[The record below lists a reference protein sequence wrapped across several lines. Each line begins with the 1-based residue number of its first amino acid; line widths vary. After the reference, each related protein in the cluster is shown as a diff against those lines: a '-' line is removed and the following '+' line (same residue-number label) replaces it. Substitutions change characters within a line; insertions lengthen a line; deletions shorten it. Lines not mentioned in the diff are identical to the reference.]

1 MIEKEQFIKTIKVL
15 QTGEYIDV
23 FIGDEL
29 DEPYII
35 FGKIR
40 MFGNE
45 IIIGKTLGDGHIF
58 ICQDELYSTLDDFL
72 GDLYDDLIYNE
83 EIRVEQPYKMEDWN

>member
-1 MIEKEQFIKTIKVL
+1 MIEKEQFIKTIKGL
-15 QTGEYIDV
+15 QPDEYIDV

-29 DEPYII
+29 DEPYVI
-35 FGKIR
+35 FGKTR

-45 IIIGKTLGDGHIF
+45 IIIGKTLGDGQIF
-58 ICQDELYSTLDDFL
+58 ICQDELYSTLYDLL

-83 EIRVEQPYKMEDWN
+83 KIRIEDPYKMEDWD